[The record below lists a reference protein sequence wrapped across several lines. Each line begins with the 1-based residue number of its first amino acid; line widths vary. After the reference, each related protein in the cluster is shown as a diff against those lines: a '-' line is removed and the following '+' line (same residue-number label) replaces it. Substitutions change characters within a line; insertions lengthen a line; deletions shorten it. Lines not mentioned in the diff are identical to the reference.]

1 MLKVVQNHAVAHAEN
16 LGPSEHDRLLVPRC
30 AFVVGE
36 EVGKVVRRDRDDH
49 DSLARELSLSAHADQ
64 VTEPDARAHAERVQ
78 SVSDGLGDL

>member
-16 LGPSEHDRLLVPRC
+16 LGPSDHDRLLVTSC
-30 AFVVGE
+30 AFIVGE
-36 EVGKVVRRDRDDH
+36 EMSEIVRRDRDDH
-49 DSLARELSLSAHADQ
+49 DPLGRELSLSAHADQ